1 MKKNAQFPKDYT
13 KKTEERKI
21 DEQLKAMAGR
31 SKITPP
37 EGYEERLEQLLNT
50 HSGKRAGMHF
60 TRWGTAAA
68 VLAVV
73 LFAGVSVKGTI
84 YYLNTRMGE
93 LSDTEIAD
101 YNQAVQGA
109 LVDADRYTRK
119 LSEEE
124 EERLEKLQEEYL
136 TEGRCPD
143 KELAMVSDQ
152 ENVND
157 GEVCYVE
164 NSSTYYLPER
174 SLTDEELLEL
184 IDFRYKR
191 DYSVIH
197 SNQEDGETG
206 TEVIGETEFA
216 AAAAEAVKA
225 ALGIDTTQLYCEM
238 QKNPSGTM
246 YTLEYKKDNHLLC
259 YVGVDCSTGRV
270 VTVEE
275 VLTQPE
281 AAEYKEDVVS
291 EGGQAVLS
299 CLSKTVWKASDICK
313 GTAWYAYC
321 GDGTEVYNGRIQY
334 VTELPDGAVYV
345 TAYDMNEKKIVAV
358 NYYEK
363 NDAALYAIPK
373 QIQTKYGLTEV
384 SEELTEEG
392 LVKYHIAK

>member
-13 KKTEERKI
+13 KKKEERKI

-31 SKITPP
+31 SKIAPP

-50 HSGKRAGMHF
+50 HSGKRSGVTF

-109 LVDADRYTRK
+109 PVDADRYTRK
-119 LSEEE
+119 FSAEE

-143 KELAMVSDQ
+143 KELTKVSDQ
-152 ENVND
+152 GKVND

-164 NSSTYYLPER
+164 NSSTYYLPEH
-174 SLTDEELLEL
+174 SLSDEELLEL

-191 DYSVIH
+191 DYSVTH

-206 TEVIGETEFA
+206 TEVTGEAEFA
-216 AAAAEAVKA
+216 AAAAEAVQA
-225 ALGIDTTQLYCEM
+225 ALGIDTAQLYCEV

-259 YVGVDCSTGRV
+259 YVGVDCFTGRV

-275 VLTQPE
+275 VLTQTEP
-281 AAEYKEDVVS
+281 AEYREDAVS
-291 EGGQAVLS
+291 EGGQAVIS
-299 CLSKTVWKASDICK
+299 CLSETVWRASDIRK
-313 GTAWYAYC
+313 VTAWYACC
-321 GDGTEVYNGRIQY
+321 GNGTDVYNGRIQY
-334 VTELPDGAVYV
+334 VAELPDGAVYV
-345 TAYDMNEKKIVAV
+345 TAYDMNQQKIVAV
-358 NYYEK
+358 NYYGQ
-363 NDAALYAIPK
+363 NDESLYTIPE
-373 QIQTKYGLTEV
+373 QIQTKYGLTEA

>member
-50 HSGKRAGMHF
+50 HSGKRSGMHF

-101 YNQAVQGA
+101 YNEAVQGA

-124 EERLEKLQEEYL
+124 KERLEKLQEEYL

-143 KELAMVSDQ
+143 KELAMAADQ
-152 ENVND
+152 ADVTE

-164 NSSTYYLPER
+164 NSSTYYLPKR
-174 SLTDEELLEL
+174 SLSDEELLEL

-191 DYSVIH
+191 DYSVTR

-206 TEVIGETEFA
+206 TEVTGETDFA

-225 ALGIDTTQLYCEM
+225 ALGIDTAQLYCKV

-246 YTLEYKKDNHLLC
+246 YTLEYEKDNHLLC
-259 YVGVDCSTGRV
+259 YVGVDRSTGRI

-275 VLTQPE
+275 VRAQTEP
-281 AAEYKEDVVS
+281 AEYSEDAVS
-291 EGGQAVLS
+291 EGGRAVIS
-299 CLSKTVWKASDICK
+299 CLSETVWKASDIRK
-313 GTAWYAYC
+313 VTAWYAYC
-321 GDGTEVYNGRIQY
+321 GDGAEIYNGRIQY
-334 VTELPDGAVYV
+334 VAELPDGAVYV
-345 TAYDMNEKKIVAV
+345 TTYDMNEKKIVAV
-358 NYYEK
+358 NYYGE
-363 NDAALYAIPK
+363 NVESLYTIPE
-373 QIQTKYGLTEV
+373 QIQEKYGLTEA